1 MQIDIAL
8 FEMLNSS
15 FGLES
20 QLLTNKFVIGYDND
34 TNVKK
39 SKYQE
44 ISF

>member
-8 FEMLNSS
+8 FEMLK
-15 FGLES
+15 LES